1 MRQEELQ
8 MQITMANKPLL
19 KKGTFI
25 NPERTKTTE
34 KTSTPT
40 PRGANQRAV
49 TKVKVKSKEYTNPIT
64 GANVSVKK
72 TKVTTGRG
80 FAGLLKTK
88 KNKVVKREVSG
99 K

>member
-1 MRQEELQ
+1 
-8 MQITMANKPLL
+8 MQITMGNKPIL

-40 PRGANQRAV
+40 PRDGNPRAV
-49 TKVKVKSKEYTNPIT
+49 TKVKTKSKQYTNPIT
-64 GANVSVKK
+64 GANISVKK
-72 TKVTTGRG
+72 TKVTTGRSV
-80 FAGLLKTK
+80 AGLLQTK
-88 KNKVVKREVSG
+88 KKKVVKRELSG